1 MENGRTF
8 KNYTPEEIEK
18 FLDQIIV
25 QVEKMIADN
34 KAKNEQ
40 ILERD
45 KKIEELENTLKST
58 AGLRERLEQYERTEA
73 TLNRAILM
81 AQKTSD
87 QIKSAATKESE
98 IIIED
103 AKRNA
108 SRIVNESLLKAEKT
122 EMEADMLRKN
132 INSIKRRLRG
142 VIEAQLDMVNDIEK
156 VDF

>member
-8 KNYTPEEIEK
+8 KNYSPEEIEK
-18 FLDQIIV
+18 FLDQVIV
-25 QVEKMIADN
+25 QVERMIEDN
-34 KAKNEQ
+34 KTKNNE

-132 INSIKRRLRG
+132 INSFKRRLRG

>member
-8 KNYTPEEIEK
+8 KNYSPEEIER
-18 FLDQIIV
+18 FLDQVIV
-25 QVEKMIADN
+25 QVERMIEDN

-58 AGLRERLEQYERTEA
+58 AHLRERLEQYERTES
-73 TLNRAILM
+73 TLNSAILM

-108 SRIVNESLLKAEKT
+108 SRIVNESLLKAERT

-132 INSIKRRLRG
+132 INSFKRRLRG

>member
-1 MENGRTF
+1 MGNGNAF
-8 KNYTPEEIEK
+8 KNYSPEEIER
-18 FLDQIIV
+18 FLDQVIV
-25 QVEKMIADN
+25 QVERMIEDN
-34 KAKNEQ
+34 KSKNEQ

-58 AGLRERLEQYERTEA
+58 SGLRERLEQYERTEA

-122 EMEADMLRKN
+122 EMEAEMLRKN
-132 INSIKRRLRG
+132 INSFKRRLRG

>member
-1 MENGRTF
+1 MGNGNTF
-8 KNYTPEEIEK
+8 KNYTPEEIEHY
-18 FLDQIIV
+18 LDQIIV
-25 QVEKMIADN
+25 QVEKMIEDN
-34 KAKNEQ
+34 RAKNEE
-40 ILERD
+40 ILIRD
-45 KKIEELENTLKST
+45 KKIEELESKVKET
-58 AGLRERLEQYERTEA
+58 AHLQERLEQYERTEA

-87 QIKSAATKESE
+87 QIKSAAHKESE

-122 EMEADMLRKN
+122 EMEAEMLRKN
-132 INSIKRRLRG
+132 INSFKRRLRG

>member
-1 MENGRTF
+1 MGNGNTF
-8 KNYTPEEIEK
+8 KNYSPEEIEK

-25 QVEKMIADN
+25 QVERMIEDN
-34 KAKNEQ
+34 KAKNKE
-40 ILERD
+40 ILDRD

-58 AGLRERLEQYERTEA
+58 SGLRERLEQYERTEA

-122 EMEADMLRKN
+122 EMEAEMLKRN
-132 INSIKRRLRG
+132 INSFKRRLRG